1 MIPTPMIKD
10 NQTITSAQ
18 IQSATA
24 ALHKRWPSYQPLLDF
39 YTKIF
44 SAQENSKREIDLTP
58 LQLSDEI
65 IKIKAHEK
73 FPLIDITDFVI
84 DIPAATTLL
93 DEICLI
99 AVNAN
104 EEMSASSQS
113 LSKSLKAH
121 KTYPQDLFSALL
133 KGDDLYFQQVIKD
146 APGLELNVLLFIT
159 YSAMAPCLA
168 LFAQQLA
175 TYLPQDDDDVWD
187 KGYCPVCGSAP
198 GLAMLQNEGKRVL
211 VCSFCRHE
219 WSAHRIFCPFCENT
233 DSDTLQYFVVQDDD
247 EHRVDICESC
257 KRFIK
262 TVDLRK
268 IGRIIYPPLEQ
279 IATLHLDMKA
289 TEAGYISGLGVP
301 V

>member
-1 MIPTPMIKD
+1 MIK
-10 NQTITSAQ
+10 NTQIITPAQ
-18 IQSATA
+18 IQSAAA

-39 YTKIF
+39 YAEIF
-44 SAQENSKREIDLTP
+44 SAQENSKRAINLTP
-58 LQLSDEI
+58 LLLSDEI
-65 IKIKAHEK
+65 LAIKAHEK

-84 DIPAATTLL
+84 DNPAATTLL
-93 DEICLI
+93 DEICKI
-99 AVNAN
+99 AVNAD
-104 EEMSASSQS
+104 EEMSASSQA
-113 LSKSLKAH
+113 LAESLKVH
-121 KTYPQDLFSALL
+121 TTDPQELFSSLL
-133 KGDDLYFQQVIKD
+133 KGDDIYFQQVIKD
-146 APGLELNVLLFIT
+146 APGLELKVLLFIT

-175 TYLPQDDDDVWD
+175 AYLPKDDDDVWD
-187 KGYCPVCGSAP
+187 KGYCPICGSAP
-198 GLAMLQNEGKRVL
+198 ALAMLQNEGKRVL

-219 WSAHRIFCPFCENT
+219 WSANRIFCPFCENT

-247 EHRVDICESC
+247 EHRVDVCENC

-279 IATLHLDMKA
+279 ISTLHLDMKA
-289 TEAGYISGLGVP
+289 SEAGYISGLGIP